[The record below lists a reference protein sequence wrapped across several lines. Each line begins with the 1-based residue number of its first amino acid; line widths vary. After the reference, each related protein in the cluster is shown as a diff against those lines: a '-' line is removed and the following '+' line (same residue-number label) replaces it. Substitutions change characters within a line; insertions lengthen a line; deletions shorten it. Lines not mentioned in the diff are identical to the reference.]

1 MAQSDAA
8 AVLRA
13 DIQTLVVEAAQAD
26 QMFIGLRCMPE
37 WGVEEKSGQWPKF
50 RLGKGELLNDD
61 ATRRTPQGSYNL
73 VNRTYENDNYT
84 VEDFGLSERVDDSYK
99 NDVARFYDAE
109 VQAALQ
115 VRRQVQIGHEVL
127 VAAAMMNNSTFTA
140 TAADVNYTEA
150 NIATINLVLDVS
162 GCVSRLNDKGVI
174 PNTIVMSK
182 NVFNRVRRSTLLLN
196 FLRGILGNDAT
207 RLATPSQIAQV
218 FNDDG
223 ITQCHIGRMPKNNAK
238 KNAAYS
244 ATAIWGD
251 TYIWVGY
258 VAGGDPMAGG
268 AGRTVVWTKDGPLFT
283 SESWYDTEKRSN
295 MVRVR
300 HSITA
305 KTVDATSGELITTS
319 YS

>member
-13 DIQTLVVEAAQAD
+13 DIQTLVLEAAQVD
-26 QMFIGLRCMPE
+26 QMFIGLQCMPE
-37 WGVEEKSGQWPKF
+37 WGVQEKSGQWPKF

-84 VEDFGLSERVDDSYK
+84 VEDFGLAERVDDSYK
-99 NDVARFYDAE
+99 NDVARFFDAE
-109 VQAALQ
+109 AQAALQ
-115 VRRQVQIGHEVL
+115 IRRQVQIGHESL
-127 VAAAMMNNSTFTA
+127 VAAAMMNASTFNA
-140 TAADVNYTEA
+140 TAAAVAYTEG
-150 NIATINLVLDVS
+150 NIATIDLVRDVS

-182 NVFNRVRRSTLLLN
+182 NVFLRVRRSTLLLN
-196 FLRGILGNDAT
+196 FLRGVLGNDAT
-207 RLATPSQIAQV
+207 RLATAAQIAQI
-218 FNDDG
+218 FADDG
-223 ITQCHIGRMPKNNAK
+223 ITRCLVGKMPKNSAK
-238 KNAAYS
+238 KGAAFSS
-244 ATAIWGD
+244 AQVWGD

-258 VAGGDPMAGG
+258 CAGGDPMAGG
-268 AGRTVVWTKDGPLFT
+268 CGRTVVWTKDGPLFT
-283 SESWYDTEKRSN
+283 TESWYDTDKRSN